1 MMRKCSLTLFL
12 LLVVIVPVLLLRAGT
27 ASAGDEVFNATKAIP
42 LPSPQK
48 VIAFDISF
56 VDPVIGLYIL
66 ADRTNAA
73 VDVVDTD
80 TNTVLTQLKA
90 GFAGTQSCKD
100 DPAAG
105 ANDCRGP
112 NGVLIVDHREVW
124 AGDGPVFTCTGS
136 PPVCKVTTPSS
147 VKVID
152 LFNQQLT
159 HTILTGGKKR
169 ADELCFDPRNH
180 LILMANDA
188 DTPPFITF
196 IATGRNTVNT
206 PYTVVKTIP
215 IPEATNGI
223 EQCQW
228 SRRTGKFYLNIP
240 EVNGPGDDSA
250 PGAVLVISPE
260 TMKIEKVFNIPHD
273 KCAGPQ
279 GMAIGPDEQILL
291 GCNASTS
298 SVIINERSGEVIATL
313 PNEGGPDEVW
323 FNEGDDH
330 YFLARSAAVGPNQLL
345 GVVDA
350 RDHHE
355 DQSVV
360 TAGKTIAGR
369 NAHSVAAD
377 PIFNQVYVP
386 IPAGVS
392 TVCSSAGGNDAN
404 GCVAV
409 FTTTRDDRP
418 ARR

>member
-1 MMRKCSLTLFL
+1 MMRTCSLTLFL
-12 LLVVIVPVLLLRAGT
+12 LLVVFVPVLLLSVEPA
-27 ASAGDEVFNATKAIP
+27 AAADEVFGATSAIT
-42 LPSPQK
+42 LPSGQK
-48 VIAFDISF
+48 VTSFDISF
-56 VDPVIGLYIL
+56 VDPVISLYIL

-90 GFAGTQSCKD
+90 GFAGTQKCKD
-100 DPAAG
+100 DPTAS

-136 PPVCKVTTPSS
+136 PPVCKVTTFSS

-169 ADELCFDPRNH
+169 ADELCHDPRHH
-180 LILMANDA
+180 LVLMANDA
-188 DTPPFITF
+188 DSPPFITL
-196 IATGRNTVNT
+196 IATGRNTVFP
-206 PYTVVKTIP
+206 PYTVVKRIA

-240 EVNGPGDDSA
+240 EVNGPGDNSA

-260 TMKIEKVFNIPHD
+260 TMEIERTFNIPHD

-291 GCNASTS
+291 GCNASSS
-298 SVIINERSGEVIATL
+298 SVIINERSGEVVAAL
-313 PNEGGPDEVW
+313 PNEGGCDEVW

-355 DQSVV
+355 DQSVF
-360 TAGKTIAGR
+360 TAHKTIPGR

-377 PIFNQVYVP
+377 PVMNQVYVP

-392 TVCSSAGGNDAN
+392 TVCSSAGGSDAL
-404 GCVAV
+404 GCIAV
-409 FTTTRDDRP
+409 FRTTSDDRP
-418 ARR
+418 VPR

>member
-1 MMRKCSLTLFL
+1 MLRKYSLRL
-12 LLVVIVPVLLLRAGT
+12 LLLPAVLVSVLLLGAGT
-27 ASAGDEVFNATKAIP
+27 ASAGDEVFKATAAIS
-42 LPSPQK
+42 LPSAQK
-48 VIAFDISF
+48 VISFDISF

-73 VDVVDTD
+73 VDAVATD

-90 GFAGTQSCKD
+90 GFAGTQSCVV
-100 DPAAG
+100 PGAG

-124 AGDGPVFTCTGS
+124 AGDGPVVNQTTG
-136 PPVCKVTTPSS
+136 VVTTKSS

-159 HTILTGGKKR
+159 HTISTGGQRR
-169 ADELCFDPRNH
+169 ADELCHDPRHH
-180 LILMANDA
+180 LVLMANDA
-188 DTPPFITF
+188 DSPPFITL
-196 IATGRNTVNT
+196 IATGRNTVFT

-228 SRRTGKFYLNIP
+228 SPRTGNFYLNIP
-240 EVNGPGDDSA
+240 EVNGPGDNSA
-250 PGAVLVISPE
+250 PGAVLVISPK
-260 TMKIEKVFNIPHD
+260 TMEIEKIFDIPHD

-279 GMAIGPDEQILL
+279 GMAIGPEEQILL
-291 GCNASTS
+291 GCNTSSS
-298 SVIINERSGEVIATL
+298 SVIINERSGAVIATL
-313 PNEGGPDEVW
+313 PNEGGPDQVW

-350 RDHHE
+350 RNHDE
-355 DQSVV
+355 DESVF
-360 TAGKTIAGR
+360 TANKTIAGR

-392 TVCSSAGGNDAN
+392 TVCSSAGGSDAN

-409 FTTTRDDRP
+409 FTTTP
-418 ARR
+418 